1 MTQENNKG
9 FLIEAFYKNTNF
21 KSIAEVKK
29 KN

>member
-9 FLIEAFYKNTNF
+9 FLIEAFYKNANF
-21 KSIAEVKK
+21 KSIDEVKE